1 MIRFLAIA
9 LLALAT
15 GFASPAAQAV
25 APRSSRNAMRAP
37 AYPLITIDPYTNGWS
52 MTDNLYDDD
61 VRHWTEKPF
70 PLRGFITV
78 DGEQYRFMGAGDGET
93 AHQLYADVQATQ
105 THYGFT
111 CGPVDLELTF
121 TAPLLL
127 DTPELISRPVNY
139 ISYKVKSTDGK
150 RHSVSI
156 RFMASPLWA
165 VNTPEQETVSGK
177 SESGSLVL
185 LRTGTRSQ
193 EYFSR
198 MGDDVRID
206 WGYFYLAA
214 EKRGVAA
221 SVQSDGSLSIIRD
234 MGHSCNASG
243 FIMAGY
249 DDIYSIR
256 YFGEKLRPYW
266 NRSGDA
272 TIESQF
278 EAARKDYKRLIK
290 RCDGFDN
297 RLMADA
303 TAAGGSQYSELCAL
317 SYRQSICAQKLVQA
331 PNGDLLLLSKENNSN
346 GSIGTVDIS
355 YPAAPLYLKY
365 NPRMAEA
372 MINANYYYSESGR
385 WTKPFPAHDV
395 GTYPIAE
402 GQTYPGDM
410 PVEEAGNMIIL
421 TAAICHFE
429 KSGSYAA
436 RHWET
441 LTTWAQYLRTFGLD
455 PENQLC
461 TDDFAGH
468 FAHNAN
474 LSIKAI
480 VALACY
486 GRLAE
491 TLGKGDIAAEYT
503 ATAREM
509 ASQWVLMASDGDHYR
524 LTFDKPGTW
533 SQKYNMVWDKI
544 LNLGLFPDD
553 VRATEIAWYLN
564 HQNAYGLPLDNRE
577 MYTKSDWIVWSATL
591 ADSAEDFEALIAP
604 MWRFYNETRDRV
616 PMSDWYFTHAPHRR
630 GFKARA
636 VVGGHF
642 IRLL

>member
-1 MIRFLAIA
+1 MIRLLTFALVALFTGLAA
-9 LLALAT
+9 DAA
-15 GFASPAAQAV
+15 PADAN
-25 APRSSRNAMRAP
+25 RNAMRAP

-52 MTDNLYDDD
+52 MADNLYDDD
-61 VRHWTEKPF
+61 VKHWTEHPF
-70 PLRGFITV
+70 PLRGYLTV
-78 DGEQYRFMGAGDGET
+78 DGALYRFMGAGEEYP
-93 AHQLYADVQATQ
+93 ARQLYADVQATQ
-105 THYGFT
+105 THYAFA

-127 DTPELISRPVNY
+127 DSPELVSRPVNY
-139 ISYKVKSTDGK
+139 ISYSVRSTDGK
-150 RHSVSI
+150 RHAVEI
-156 RFMASPLWA
+156 RFEASPLWA
-165 VNTPEQETVSGK
+165 VNTPEQETVSEK
-177 SESGSLVL
+177 SEGGRLL
-185 LRTGTRSQ
+185 FLRTGTKEQ
-193 EYFSR
+193 NYFSR
-198 MGDDVRID
+198 KGDDVRID
-206 WGYFYLAA
+206 WGYFYLSAEKKGTAA
-214 EKRGVAA
+214 EVMT
-221 SVQSDGSLSIIRD
+221 DGSLSITRSL
-234 MGHSCNASG
+234 GHRRSASG
-243 FIMAGY
+243 YIMAGY

-256 YFGEKLRPYW
+256 YFGDKLRPYW
-266 NRSGDA
+266 NRSGNA
-272 TIESQF
+272 TIEGQF
-278 EAARKDYKRLIK
+278 EAARKDYR
-290 RCDGFDN
+290 
-297 RLMADA
+297 RLMRRCGRFDDRLMDDA
-303 TAAGGSQYSELCAL
+303 EEAGGRKYAELCAL
-317 SYRQSICAQKLVQA
+317 SYRQSICAQKLVEA
-331 PNGDLLLLSKENNSN
+331 PGGDLLLLSKENNSN
-346 GSIGTVDIS
+346 GSVGTVDIS

-395 GTYPIAE
+395 GTYPMAE

-429 KSGSYAA
+429 KDGSYAA
-436 RHWET
+436 KHWET
-441 LTTWAQYLRTFGLD
+441 LTTWAEYLRTFGLD

-486 GRLAE
+486 GRMAE
-491 TLGKGDIAAEYT
+491 KLGKDDIAAEY
-503 ATAREM
+503 AAAARDM
-509 ASQWVLMASDGDHYR
+509 AAEWVKMADDGDHYR

-544 LNLGLFPDD
+544 LGLGLFPAE
-553 VRATEIAWYLN
+553 VRAAETAWYLT

-577 MYTKSDWIVWSATL
+577 MYTKSDWIVWTATL
-591 ADSAEDFEALIAP
+591 ADNQEDFKALIAP

-616 PMSDWYFTHAPHRR
+616 PMTDWYFTHAPHRR

-642 IRLL
+642 IKMLLPD

>member
-1 MIRFLAIA
+1 MIRFLT
-9 LLALAT
+9 LALITLAAGVSAPAT
-15 GFASPAAQAV
+15 APADA
-25 APRSSRNAMRAP
+25 SRNAMRAP
-37 AYPLITIDPYTNGWS
+37 AYPLVTIDPYTNVWS
-52 MTDNLYDDD
+52 MADHLYDDD
-61 VRHWTEKPF
+61 VRHWTEVAF
-70 PLRGFITV
+70 PLRGWLTV
-78 DGEQYRFMGAGDGET
+78 DGVEYRFMGAGEGT
-93 AHQLYADVQATQ
+93 AAVQLYADAQATR

-111 CGPVDLELTF
+111 CGPVELSLTF

-127 DTPELISRPVNY
+127 DNPELISRPVNY
-139 ISYKVKSTDGK
+139 ISYGVKATDGK
-150 RHSVSI
+150 KHVVAI
-156 RFMASPLWA
+156 RFEASPLWA
-165 VNTPEQETVSGK
+165 VNTPEQETVSEK
-177 SESGSLVL
+177 SESGKLVL
-185 LRTGTRSQ
+185 LRAGTKEQ
-193 EYFSR
+193 NHFSR
-198 MGDDVRID
+198 KGDDVRID

-214 EKRGVAA
+214 DKKNTAA
-221 SVQSDGSLSIIRD
+221 EVLPDGMLGISRNLGSRRT
-234 MGHSCNASG
+234 AAG
-243 FIMAGY
+243 FIMIGY
-249 DDIYSIR
+249 DDVYSIR

-266 NRSGDA
+266 NRSGNR
-272 TIESQF
+272 TIADEF
-278 EAARKDYKRLIK
+278 AVARKDYKRLMK
-290 RCDGFDN
+290 RCDKFD
-297 RLMADA
+297 RELIADA
-303 TAAGGSQYSELCAL
+303 TAAGGRKYAELCAL

-331 PNGDLLLLSKENNSN
+331 PDGKLLLLSKENNSN

-365 NPRMAEA
+365 NPKMSEA

-395 GTYPIAE
+395 GTYPMAE

-429 KSGSYAA
+429 KSGDYAA
-436 RHWET
+436 KHWET
-441 LTTWAQYLRTFGLD
+441 LSIWAEYLRTFGLD

-486 GRLAE
+486 GRMAQ
-491 TLGKGDIAAEYT
+491 TLGKADIDSEYT
-503 ATAREM
+503 AAAREM
-509 ASQWVLMASDGDHYR
+509 ASQWIQMASDGDHYR

-544 LNLGLFPDD
+544 LDLGLFPKE
-553 VRATEIAWYLN
+553 VRATETAWYLN

-577 MYTKSDWIVWSATL
+577 MYTKSDWIVWTATL
-591 ADSAEDFEALIAP
+591 ADNPEDFEALISP

-642 IRLL
+642 IKLL